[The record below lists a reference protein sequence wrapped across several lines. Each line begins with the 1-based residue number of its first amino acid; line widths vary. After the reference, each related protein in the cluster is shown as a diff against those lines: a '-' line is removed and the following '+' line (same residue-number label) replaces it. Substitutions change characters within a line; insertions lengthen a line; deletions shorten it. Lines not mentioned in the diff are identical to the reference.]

1 MNPSNGTKSTSSN
14 GTKSALFTEEFEP
27 GVWNTVMS
35 TYNHSSSYNRT
46 YERKIIEEGGG
57 SGGKP
62 TVQISA
68 PFQTITSTGPGFPL
82 PSSSFIT
89 PHNYHFGNCSG
100 SFQFSDDNLNATLDV
115 SGFAPEDLKV
125 SVIGQ
130 HIVVEAKHPEKQDQ
144 LGLIERHFI
153 RKFNLP
159 RNASPESV
167 VSNLTSDGT
176 LTISAHSAK
185 SKEASPPRTI
195 PIKVV
200 TQSQNGSA

>member
-1 MNPSNGTKSTSSN
+1 MSSAENGIRNSGVTS
-14 GTKSALFTEEFEP
+14 EFEP
-27 GVWNTVMS
+27 GAWNTVMS

-46 YERKIIEEGGG
+46 YERKVIEE
-57 SGGKP
+57 GGKP

-68 PFQTITSTGPGFPL
+68 PFQTITSTGGVFPL
-82 PSSSFIT
+82 PSSSFIA

-100 SFQFSDDNLNATLDV
+100 SFHCSDDSLSATLDV

-130 HIVVEAKHPEKQDQ
+130 HIVVEASHPEKQDQ
-144 LGLIERHFI
+144 LGSIERKFI

-159 RNASPESV
+159 KNAAPESV
-167 VSNLTSDGT
+167 VSNLTSDGQ
-176 LTISAHSAK
+176 LTISAQSNKA
-185 SKEASPPRTI
+185 KEASPPKTI

-200 TQSQNGSA
+200 TQPQNGNA